1 MLIVYP
7 QTKIYFSDWTDFSV
21 DSPQV
26 KKHGKTVMTAITD
39 AVGKMDDLIG
49 GMTSLSDLHATKF
62 RVDPVNFKVRLFL
75 CFNPFTPLLI
85 YRLF

>member
-1 MLIVYP
+1 
-7 QTKIYFSDWTDFSV
+7 
-21 DSPQV
+21 
-26 KKHGKTVMTAITD
+26 
-39 AVGKMDDLIG
+39 VGKMDDLIG

-62 RVDPVNFKVRLFL
+62 RIDPVNFKVRLFL